1 MEAAFI
7 REKQPAV
14 RLEGMDVGLVISG
27 IQTGDTFSIVEYQL
41 AAATLGAPTHTHT
54 LEDIYLYVIE
64 GELVVQFVEKMETVR
79 AGEWVNIPRCTAH
92 AVWSQP
98 ETPARYIEVA
108 NPAGSE
114 QSYQELG
121 KLFALDKPMEYES
134 IRAVEMK
141 YGIETDFQS
150 IFELT
155 QLFEL
160 RYDQRF
166 QAICW

>member
-1 MEAAFI
+1 MEAALI

-14 RLEGMDVGLVISG
+14 QLEGMDVRLFI
-27 IQTGDTFSIVEYQL
+27 TGKHTSDTFSMVEYQL
-41 AAATLGAPTHTHT
+41 APATLGAPTHTHT
-54 LEDIYLYVIE
+54 LEDIYLCVVE
-64 GELVVQFVEKMETVR
+64 GELVVQFEEKMEKVR
-79 AGEWVNIPRCTAH
+79 AGQWMKIPRCKQH

-98 ETPARYIEVA
+98 DSPARYIEVSS
-108 NPAGSE
+108 PAGSE
-114 QSYQELG
+114 QRYLELAN
-121 KLFALDKPMEYES
+121 LFANNKPMEYET
-134 IRAVEMK
+134 IRALDMK

-155 QLFEL
+155 QLFGL